1 MFIFAILSSRD
12 NEMHKC
18 SLSSFASFCT
28 TSSISHKNEFLQF
41 KMLQADVE
49 ISADVA
55 DRVKD
60 SCTEQ
65 NILGGISFSSNTAKY
80 LSLYTQIHEI
90 LLTP

>member
-1 MFIFAILSSRD
+1 
-12 NEMHKC
+12 
-18 SLSSFASFCT
+18 
-28 TSSISHKNEFLQF
+28 
-41 KMLQADVE
+41 MLQADVE